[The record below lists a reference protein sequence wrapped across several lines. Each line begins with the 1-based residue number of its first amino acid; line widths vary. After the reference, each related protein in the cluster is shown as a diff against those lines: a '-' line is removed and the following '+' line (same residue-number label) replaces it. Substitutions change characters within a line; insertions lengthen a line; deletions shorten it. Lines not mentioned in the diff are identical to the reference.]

1 MAKLPPDLQL
11 DDHLCFALYGAALAV
26 NRAYKPLLDQLG
38 ITYPQ
43 YLVLAALWD
52 RDGQAIGEI
61 ADRLALEPSTIT
73 PLAKRMESAS
83 QRMDARFAS
92 AAAASARRFWPP
104 PACRSIRCSVSRKRC
119 GPFAMRSPHPCR
131 LRHRS
136 RRQCPAQPA
145 DTAGTVPADDRH
157 RPRLFHEIAIFRE
170 RQAGETVRGPMHL
183 H

>member
-11 DDHLCFALYGAALAV
+11 DDHLCFALYGAAMAV

-73 PLAKRMESAS
+73 PLAKRMEAAGLIVR
-83 QRMDARFAS
+83 QRNPRNERQVVVSLTEAGRALRQRCS
-92 AAAASARRFWPP
+92 CLGETLLAASGLSFEQLLGFKEEVRAFRDAVAASLPP
-104 PACRSIRCSVSRKRC
+104 SA
-119 GPFAMRSPHPCR
+119 
-131 LRHRS
+131 
-136 RRQCPAQPA
+136 
-145 DTAGTVPADDRH
+145 
-157 RPRLFHEIAIFRE
+157 
-170 RQAGETVRGPMHL
+170 
-183 H
+183 